1 MLKYVEKL
9 KHKALSGDKEA
20 ADKYDKIM
28 KCMQGMDSDRIA
40 NCIIL
45 MKELIPELENQSA
58 LLIKKYVI
66 EPERSLAYLSR
77 DEVELIS
84 FLRNNLKEDAWNK

>member
-1 MLKYVEKL
+1 MKYVEKL
-9 KHKALSGDKEA
+9 KQQAEKGDKKANE
-20 ADKYDKIM
+20 KYKQIM
-28 KCMQGMDSDRIA
+28 KCMGTMDDDRVA

-66 EPERSLAYLSR
+66 DPERSLQYLSK
-77 DEVELIS
+77 DEIELIE
-84 FLRNNLKEDAWNK
+84 FLRDNLKDTDFF